1 MQFYEQQLQRME
13 DLGHEPVPFEDVLC
27 QLSDMIEPT
36 TNGVFHL
43 SDFVRPSKLENVSL
57 ARHLFVSQRVPMCW

>member
-1 MQFYEQQLQRME
+1 ME

-27 QLSDMIEPT
+27 QLSDMMEPT

-43 SDFVRPSKLENVSL
+43 SDFVRPSKLESV
-57 ARHLFVSQRVPMCW
+57 RGCTCMCLCV